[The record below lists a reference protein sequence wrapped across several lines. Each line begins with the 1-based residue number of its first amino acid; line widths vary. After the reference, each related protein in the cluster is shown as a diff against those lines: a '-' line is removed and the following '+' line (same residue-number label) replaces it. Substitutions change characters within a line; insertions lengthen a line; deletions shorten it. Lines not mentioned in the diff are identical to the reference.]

1 MNRYEIENAAEKVKG
16 YYSPPSPAD
25 LHKATVPERFEA
37 AKQEALKH
45 MRKAVEDV
53 ENLTIA
59 QCFPTY
65 RKRT

>member
-1 MNRYEIENAAEKVKG
+1 KVKG